1 MTNNPERNKPD
12 KSNPSQSKSRQAE
25 DSKIRPNPNTLKF
38 SDIPVNNED
47 SKSLES
53 LFLPQQSSENF
64 PRGFIG
70 GKQSVPLFT
79 PQNPSSD
86 TMRQQFPGSSE
97 STVTNQVF
105 WGTNVN
111 VQEVMTKFRNFMN
124 EFKLGDGAG
133 ERYYLKMLQ
142 EIKNTKVYILNI
154 DSEHIN
160 KYDDML
166 YWQMINFPTEMIPM
180 MDSTVTE
187 VYKDLIK
194 LKYKDVEKDEFQVN
208 IRVRICNLTKKSRI
222 RDLGPDD
229 IDKLISISGIVIR
242 TSEVIP
248 EMKDALFKCTVCNKK
263 EHSILN
269 RGMITEP
276 VECKSC
282 HSKSSFEL
290 IHNMSSF
297 DDKQFVKVQETPD
310 MMPEGETPVTIHLC
324 AYDEL
329 VDYVKPGD
337 KCEFVGIFRAQGI
350 RVNVRQRITKT
361 TFRTFI
367 DLVSITKF
375 NKNRMNQDELDE
387 NDIDIGNDEHI
398 FEENE
403 LNDIYKDEIKK
414 EIEKLKKNPNIYDIL
429 INSFAPSIWEN
440 ETVKRGLLLQLF
452 GGVNKDFTKVG
463 QGKFRGDINILL
475 IGDPSTAKSQ
485 LLQYVHNLAPRG
497 IYTSGKGS
505 SVVGLT
511 AYVTKDAETGELIL
525 ESGALVLSDRG
536 ICCIDEFDKMD
547 DNTKVILHEAM
558 EQQTISIAKAGIIC
572 QLNART
578 AILASANPVKSK
590 YDPTLSVIQNIRLPP
605 SLLSRFDL
613 IYLMLDKHN
622 EIDDRRL
629 ANHIVSLYG
638 YEENDEDEKD
648 EDNDEDEK
656 DKEKDKKSKKKSKK
670 RTKKKEDDE
679 NVNMSTGNMNL
690 NNTNDDNNKMDID
703 EINQPEKI
711 SVKKEVLTAYI
722 SEARKL
728 NPKLSDNVVNELI
741 NHYLK
746 MRENG
751 GKNTIS
757 ATPRQLE
764 SLIRLSEARAR
775 LRFSQYVEKEDVE
788 EAVNLIKVAT
798 QQAATDPVTGV
809 IDMDLL
815 QTGITSSSRARL
827 SQLIDI
833 IKNIL
838 RDYQENARKGVKYN
852 SLGDEVKKRVN
863 ELGQQSFNFS
873 DFDYREALR
882 KLEDENIVAIL
893 GSKNM
898 PTIRL
903 IAKDF

>member
-1 MTNNPERNKPD
+1 MSNNPDKNKPE
-12 KSNPSQSKSRQAE
+12 KSNPPQSKQKKELESQT
-25 DSKIRPNPNTLKF
+25 KPNQNSIKF
-38 SDIPVNNED
+38 SDIPINNDD
-47 SKSLES
+47 SKSLEV

-79 PQNPSSD
+79 PQNASSD
-86 TMRQQFPGSSE
+86 TLKQQILGSSE

-105 WGTNVN
+105 WGTNVS
-111 VQEVMTKFRNFMN
+111 VQEVITKFKQFLN
-124 EFKLGDGAG
+124 EFKLSTLSN

-160 KYDDML
+160 KFDEML
-166 YWQMINFPTEMIPM
+166 YWQLINFPTEMIPM

-187 VYKDLIK
+187 VYRDLINQR
-194 LKYKDVEKDEFQVN
+194 YKDANKEELQIN

-248 EMKDALFKCTVCNKK
+248 EMKEALFKCTVCNKY
-263 EHSILN
+263 ERSILN

-276 VECKSC
+276 VECTSC

-290 IHNMSSF
+290 FHNMSSF
-297 DDKQFVKVQETPD
+297 DDKQHVKVQETPE

-350 RVNVRQRITKT
+350 RVNQRTRITKT

-367 DLVSITKF
+367 DLVSITKY
-375 NKNRMNQDELDE
+375 NKLRMNFEE
-387 NDIDIGNDEHI
+387 NDDNALDIENEDHI

-403 LNDIYKDEIKK
+403 LNVIYKEEIKK
-414 EIEKLKKNPNIYDIL
+414 EIEKLKNNPNIYDIL

-452 GGVNKDFTKVG
+452 GGVNKDFTKMG

-485 LLQYVHNLAPRG
+485 LLQYVHGIAPRG

-511 AYVTKDAETGELIL
+511 AYITKDVETGELIL
-525 ESGALVLSDRG
+525 ESGALVLSDKG

-547 DNTKVILHEAM
+547 DNTRVILHEAM

-590 YDPTLSVIQNIRLPP
+590 YDPKLSVIQNIRLPP

-638 YEENDEDEKD
+638 FEEEENIKEDENE
-648 EDNDEDEK
+648 ED
-656 DKEKDKKSKKKSKK
+656 EKDKKSKNKKGAKKSKK
-670 RTKKKEDDE
+670 NKKDEEESSNIDD
-679 NVNMSTGNMNL
+679 
-690 NNTNDDNNKMDID
+690 NKMDIED
-703 EINQPEKI
+703 NKQEKM

-722 SEARKL
+722 SEARKI
-728 NPKLSDNVVNELI
+728 NPKISDKVVNELI
-741 NHYLK
+741 NHYLE
-746 MRENG
+746 MRESG

-775 LRFSQYVEKEDVE
+775 LRFSKYVEKEDVE
-788 EAVNLIKVAT
+788 EAVSLIKVAT

-815 QTGITSSSRARL
+815 QTGITSSSRARMG
-827 SQLIDI
+827 QIVDI
-833 IKNIL
+833 IKSIL
-838 RDYQENARKGVKYN
+838 RDYQENAKKGVKFN
-852 SLGDEVKKRVN
+852 SLQDEVRKRVN
-863 ELGQQSFNFS
+863 DLGQLSFNFS
-873 DFDYREALR
+873 EFDYRDALR

-893 GSKNM
+893 GNKNM

-903 IAKDF
+903 IARDF

>member
-1 MTNNPERNKPD
+1 MNNNPDDNKQE
-12 KSNPSQSKSRQAE
+12 KINQSQSSQKKES
-25 DSKIRPNPNTLKF
+25 DSQIKHSQNSIKF
-38 SDIPVNNED
+38 SDIPVNNEE
-47 SKSLES
+47 SKSLDI

-79 PQNPSSD
+79 PMNASSD
-86 TMRQQFPGSSE
+86 TLKQQILGSSE

-105 WGTNVN
+105 WGTNVS
-111 VQEVMTKFRNFMN
+111 VQEVMTKFKAFLN
-124 EFKLGDGAG
+124 EFKLSTLSN

-160 KYDDML
+160 KFDEML
-166 YWQMINFPTEMIPM
+166 YWQLINFPTEMIPM

-187 VYKDLIK
+187 VYKDLINQR
-194 LKYKDVEKDEFQVN
+194 YKDANKEELQVN

-248 EMKDALFKCTVCNKK
+248 EMKEALFKCTVCNKY

-276 VECKSC
+276 IECSSC

-297 DDKQFVKVQETPD
+297 DDKQHVKVQETPE

-350 RVNVRQRITKT
+350 RVNQRTRITKT

-367 DLVSITKF
+367 DLVSITKY
-375 NKNRMNQDELDE
+375 NKLRMNFDE
-387 NDIDIGNDEHI
+387 NDEDEIDIEKEDHI

-403 LNDIYKDEIKK
+403 LNAIYKEEIKK
-414 EIEKLKKNPNIYDIL
+414 EIEKMKNNPNIYDIL

-440 ETVKRGLLLQLF
+440 EAVKRGLLLQLF
-452 GGVNKDFTKVG
+452 GGVNKDFTKMG

-485 LLQYVHNLAPRG
+485 LLQYVHGIAPRG

-511 AYVTKDAETGELIL
+511 AYITKDVETGELIL

-590 YDPTLSVIQNIRLPP
+590 YDPKLSVIQNIRLPP

-638 YEENDEDEKD
+638 YEEEDINKEEENDEE
-648 EDNDEDEK
+648 
-656 DKEKDKKSKKKSKK
+656 EKDKKSKIKKSAKK
-670 RTKKKEDDE
+670 AKKSRKEEEDISSSNVDE
-679 NVNMSTGNMNL
+679 
-690 NNTNDDNNKMDID
+690 NKMDI
-703 EINQPEKI
+703 EENKPQKM

-722 SEARKL
+722 SEARKI
-728 NPKLSDNVVNELI
+728 NPKISDNIVNVLI

-746 MRENG
+746 MRESG

-775 LRFSQYVEKEDVE
+775 LRFSKYVEKEDVE
-788 EAVNLIKVAT
+788 EAVALIKVAT

-815 QTGITSSSRARL
+815 QTGITSSSRARMG
-827 SQLIDI
+827 QIVDI
-833 IKNIL
+833 IKTIL
-838 RDYQENARKGVKYN
+838 RDYQENAKKGVKFN
-852 SLGDEVKKRVN
+852 SLQDEVKKRVN
-863 ELGQQSFNFS
+863 DLGQLSFSFS
-873 DFDYREALR
+873 EFDYRDALR

-893 GSKNM
+893 GNKNA

-903 IAKDF
+903 IARDF

>member
-1 MTNNPERNKPD
+1 MSNSQDRSKPD
-12 KSNPSQSKSRQAE
+12 KINPSQSKSRQNE
-25 DSKIRPNPNTLKF
+25 DSKIRPNANQLKF

-47 SKSLES
+47 SKALET

-79 PQNPSSD
+79 PVNPSSD

-111 VQEVMTKFRNFMN
+111 VQEVMSKFRNFLN
-124 EFKLGDGAG
+124 EFKLGESKEMAG

-160 KYDDML
+160 KYDEML

-187 VYKDLIK
+187 VYKELIK
-194 LKYKDVEKDEFQVN
+194 LKYKDVEKDEFQTN

-242 TSEVIP
+242 TSEVVP
-248 EMKDALFKCTVCNKK
+248 EMKEAVFRCTVCYKI
-263 EHSILN
+263 EHSGLN

-276 VECKSC
+276 VECRSC
-282 HSKSSFEL
+282 HCKSSFEL
-290 IHNMSSF
+290 NHNWSSF
-297 DDKQFVKVQETPD
+297 DDLQYVKVQETPD

-350 RVNVRQRITKT
+350 RVNPRQRITKT

-367 DLVSITKF
+367 DLVSITKY
-375 NKNRMNQDELDE
+375 NKMRMNQDEMDE
-387 NDIDIGNDEHI
+387 SDIMIENDEHNI
-398 FEENE
+398 EENE
-403 LNDIYKDEIKK
+403 LDMIYKEDIKK
-414 EIEKLKKNPNIYDIL
+414 EVEKLKKNPNIYDIL

-452 GGVNKDFTKVG
+452 GGVNKDFTKFG

-590 YDPTLSVIQNIRLPP
+590 YDPSLSVIQNIRLPP

-638 YEENDEDEKD
+638 FEEDEEMEKEEDMDEDS
-648 EDNDEDEK
+648 
-656 DKEKDKKSKKKSKK
+656 KEKEKKSKKKSKK
-670 RTKKKEDDE
+670 RSKKKDDEE
-679 NVNMSTGNMNL
+679 NVNMTSSNIL
-690 NNTNDDNNKMDID
+690 EENKMDID
-703 EINQPEKI
+703 EEKPNNNQPEKI
-711 SVKKEVLTAYI
+711 SIKKEVLTAYI

-728 NPKLSDNVVNELI
+728 NPKISDNVVNELI

-775 LRFSQYVEKEDVE
+775 LRFSPFVEKEDVE

-809 IDMDLL
+809 IDMDML

-833 IKNIL
+833 IKTIL
-838 RDYQENARKGVKYN
+838 RDYQENARKGVKFN

-863 ELGQQSFNFS
+863 DLGQLSFNFS
-873 DFDYREALR
+873 DFDYRDALK

-903 IAKDF
+903 IARDF